1 MGVGPR
7 LAAMIS
13 LRSEGVAEGRV
24 AIDSQALRIGDLIDQ
39 HRLSRF
45 QIWTITLCGIVL
57 TLDGFDSLTVNF
69 LATPISRSTGIPVHS
84 FGPIFSA
91 SLFGLM
97 IAALTTGPIADRVGR
112 KWPVIF
118 ATLSFA
124 VFSLLTPRA
133 TTYREFLIL
142 RFLTGLGLGG
152 AMPNVVALASEYS
165 PKRLIS
171 VVVSILFCGMPLG
184 GAICGLLSAEMIR
197 TWGWQWVFYIGG
209 IIPLAIAI
217 LLIATLPE
225 SVQFLAVR
233 GRDPAKIRKTL
244 AKVAP
249 EFVRSGG
256 EIQVPPEERGRKGVP
271 VKYLFTE
278 GRAVGTILLWFPYF
292 VNLMLIYFIS
302 SWLPALLNEA
312 GMTASAAVIATTFFD
327 LGGLLA
333 CLGQG
338 FLMNRFGA
346 ARMLIFE
353 YALAAAFVGALG
365 VLPRRVILVSF
376 LAFAS
381 GFVVIGAQAGLNAL
395 AARFY
400 PTSVRSTGVGWAL
413 GVGRWGSFVGPL
425 VGGMLLRIG
434 WNSRGLLLAA
444 AGFALSAWLA
454 IVLSNT
460 VRERVT
466 PYSRSLGAEAGG
478 S

>member
-1 MGVGPR
+1 M
-7 LAAMIS
+7 AM
-13 LRSEGVAEGRV
+13 EA
-24 AIDSQALRIGDLIDQ
+24 QAVTIGDLIDQ
-39 HRLSRF
+39 RPLSPF
-45 QIWTITLCGIVL
+45 QIWTIALCGVVL

-69 LATPISRSTGIPVHS
+69 LATSIAKSTGIPVHS

-112 KWPVIF
+112 KWPIIF

-124 VFSLLTPRA
+124 LFSLLTPRA

-209 IIPLAIAI
+209 VIPLAIAI
-217 LLIATLPE
+217 LLIAMLPE

-233 GRDPAKIRKTL
+233 GKDPAKMRRTL
-244 AKVAP
+244 EKVAP
-249 EFVRSGG
+249 EFASSGG
-256 EIQVPPEERGRKGVP
+256 EIYVPTDEQRRKGVP
-271 VKYLFTE
+271 VKYLFAE
-278 GRAVGTILLWFPYF
+278 GRALGTILLWFPYF
-292 VNLMLIYFIS
+292 INLMLIYFIS

-312 GMTASAAVIATTFFD
+312 GMTASAAVIATVFFD
-327 LGGLLA
+327 LGGLIA
-333 CLGQG
+333 CAGQG
-338 FLMNRFGA
+338 FLMNRIGA
-346 ARMLIFE
+346 ARMLIFD
-353 YALAAAFVGALG
+353 YALAAVFVGALG
-365 VLPRRVILVSF
+365 VLPRRVVIVGF

-400 PTSVRSTGVGWAL
+400 PTSARSTGVGWAL
-413 GVGRWGSFVGPL
+413 GVGRLGSIVGPL
-425 VGGMLLRIG
+425 VGGMLLGIG
-434 WNSRGLLLAA
+434 WSSRGLLLAA
-444 AGFALSAWLA
+444 AGFAVSAWLA

-460 VRERVT
+460 VREHVT
-466 PYSRSLGAEAGG
+466 PYSRSLDLEAGG

>member
-1 MGVGPR
+1 M
-7 LAAMIS
+7 AM
-13 LRSEGVAEGRV
+13 EA
-24 AIDSQALRIGDLIDQ
+24 QAVTIGDLIDR
-39 HRLSRF
+39 HPLSGF
-45 QIWTITLCGIVL
+45 QIWTIALCGIVL

-69 LATPISRSTGIPVHS
+69 LATSIAHSTGIPVHS

-97 IAALTTGPIADRVGR
+97 IAALTTGPIADRWGR
-112 KWPVIF
+112 KWPVIL

-124 VFSLLTPRA
+124 LFSLLTPRA

-171 VVVSILFCGMPLG
+171 VVVTILFCGMPLG

-197 TWGWQWVFYIGG
+197 TWGWHWVFYIGG
-209 IIPLAIAI
+209 VIPLAIAI
-217 LLIATLPE
+217 LLISMLPE

-233 GRDPAKIRKTL
+233 GKDPAKMRRTL
-244 AKVAP
+244 EKVAP
-249 EFVRSGG
+249 EFASSGG
-256 EIQVPPEERGRKGVP
+256 EIYVPKDEQGRKGVP

-278 GRAVGTILLWFPYF
+278 GRALGTILLWFPYF
-292 VNLMLIYFIS
+292 INLLLIYFIS
-302 SWLPALLNEA
+302 GWLPALLTEA
-312 GMTASAAVIATTFFD
+312 GMTAFASVIATAFFD
-327 LGGLLA
+327 LGGLIA
-333 CLGQG
+333 CAGQG
-338 FLMNRFGA
+338 FLMNRIGA
-346 ARMLIFE
+346 ARVLIFE
-353 YALAAAFVGALG
+353 YALAAVFVGALG
-365 VLPRRVILVSF
+365 VLPRHVVLVAF

-381 GFVVIGAQAGLNAL
+381 GVVVIGAQAGLNAL

-413 GVGRWGSFVGPL
+413 GVGRFGSIVGPL
-425 VGGMLLRIG
+425 VGGMLLGIG
-434 WNSRGLLLAA
+434 WSSRGLLLAA

-460 VRERVT
+460 VREHVT
-466 PYSRSLGAEAGG
+466 PYSRSLEVEAGG

>member
-1 MGVGPR
+1 M
-7 LAAMIS
+7 AM
-13 LRSEGVAEGRV
+13 EA
-24 AIDSQALRIGDLIDQ
+24 QAVTIGDLIDQ
-39 HRLSRF
+39 RPLSNF
-45 QIWTITLCGIVL
+45 QIWTIALCTIVL

-69 LATPISRSTGIPVHS
+69 LATSIARTTGIPVHS

-97 IAALTTGPIADRVGR
+97 IAALATGPIADRWGR
-112 KWPVIF
+112 KWPVILG
-118 ATLSFA
+118 TLSFA
-124 VFSLLTPRA
+124 VFSLLTPQA
-133 TTYREFLIL
+133 HTYREFLVL

-209 IIPLAIAI
+209 IIPLVIAI
-217 LLIATLPE
+217 LLIAMLPE
-225 SVQFLAVR
+225 SVQFLVVR
-233 GRDPAKIRKTL
+233 GKNPAKIRRTL
-244 AKVAP
+244 GKVAP
-249 EFVRSGG
+249 QFASSGA
-256 EIQVPPEERGRKGVP
+256 EIYVPTDEQRRKGVP

-278 GRAVGTILLWFPYF
+278 GRALGTVLLWFPYF
-292 VNLMLIYFIS
+292 INLMLIYFIS

-312 GMTASAAVIATTFFD
+312 GMTASAAVIATVFFD
-327 LGGLLA
+327 LGGLVA

-338 FLMNRFGA
+338 FLMNQLGA
-346 ARMLIFE
+346 ARTLILE
-353 YALAAAFVGALG
+353 YALAAIFVGALG
-365 VLPRRVILVSF
+365 VLPRHVVLVAF

-381 GFVVIGAQAGLNAL
+381 GLVVIGAQAGLNAL

-413 GVGRWGSFVGPL
+413 GVGRFGSIVGPL
-425 VGGMLLRIG
+425 VGGMLLGIG
-434 WNSRGLLLAA
+434 WSSRGLLLAA

-454 IVLSNT
+454 ILLSNI
-460 VRERVT
+460 VREHVT
-466 PYSRSLGAEAGG
+466 PYSRSLEVEASG

>member
-1 MGVGPR
+1 M
-7 LAAMIS
+7 AM
-13 LRSEGVAEGRV
+13 EA
-24 AIDSQALRIGDLIDQ
+24 QALTIGDLIDQ
-39 HRLSRF
+39 HPLSHF
-45 QIWTITLCGIVL
+45 QIWTIALCGIVL

-69 LATPISRSTGIPVHS
+69 LATSIARSTGIPVHS

-112 KWPVIF
+112 KWPVVF

-124 VFSLLTPRA
+124 LFSLLTA
-133 TTYREFLIL
+133 HAHTYREFLIL

-171 VVVSILFCGMPLG
+171 VVVTILFVGMPLG
-184 GAICGLLSAEMIR
+184 GAICGLLSAAMIR
-197 TWGWQWVFYIGG
+197 TWGWHWVFYVGG

-217 LLIATLPE
+217 LLILMLPE
-225 SVQFLAVR
+225 SVQFLVVR
-233 GRDPAKIRKTL
+233 GKNPAQVRRTL
-244 AKVAP
+244 SKVAP
-249 EFVRSGG
+249 EFASSGG
-256 EIQVPPEERGRKGVP
+256 EIYVPPDEQRRKGVP

-278 GRAVGTILLWFPYF
+278 GRALGTILLWFPYF
-292 VNLMLIYFIS
+292 VNLLLIYFIS
-302 SWLPALLNEA
+302 GWLPALLNEA
-312 GMTASAAVIATTFFD
+312 GMTASAAVIATAFFD
-327 LGGLLA
+327 LGGVLA
-333 CLGQG
+333 CLSQG

-346 ARMLIFE
+346 ARILILE
-353 YALAAAFVGALG
+353 YALAAVFVGALG
-365 VLPRRVILVSF
+365 VLPRHVMLVAF

-381 GFVVIGAQAGLNAL
+381 GLVVIGAQGGLNAL

-413 GVGRWGSFVGPL
+413 GVGRLGSIVGPL
-425 VGGMLLRIG
+425 VGGMLLGIG
-434 WNSRGLLLAA
+434 WSSRGLLLAA

-466 PYSRSLGAEAGG
+466 PYSRSLEVEAGG

>member
-1 MGVGPR
+1 METQ
-7 LAAMIS
+7 S
-13 LRSEGVAEGRV
+13 LT
-24 AIDSQALRIGDLIDQ
+24 IGDLIDQ
-39 HRLSRF
+39 HPLSSF
-45 QIWTITLCGIVL
+45 QIWTIALCGIVL

-69 LATPISRSTGIPVHS
+69 LATSIARSTGIPVHS

-112 KWPVIF
+112 KWPIIF

-209 IIPLAIAI
+209 VIPLAIAI
-217 LLIATLPE
+217 LLISMLPE

-233 GRDPAKIRKTL
+233 GKDPAKIRRTL
-244 AKVAP
+244 RKVAP
-249 EFVRSGG
+249 ELASSSG
-256 EIQVPPEERGRKGVP
+256 EIYVSPDEQGRKGVP

-278 GRAVGTILLWFPYF
+278 GRALGTILLWFPYF
-292 VNLMLIYFIS
+292 INLLLIYFIS
-302 SWLPALLNEA
+302 GWLPALLNEA
-312 GMTASAAVIATTFFD
+312 GMTASAAVIATVFFD

-338 FLMNRFGA
+338 FVMNRFGA
-346 ARMLIFE
+346 ARTLILE
-353 YALAAAFVGALG
+353 YLLAAVFVGALG
-365 VLPRRVILVSF
+365 VLPRHVVLVAF

-381 GFVVIGAQAGLNAL
+381 GVVVIGAQGGLNAL

-413 GVGRWGSFVGPL
+413 GVGRFGSIVGPL
-425 VGGMLLRIG
+425 VGGMLLGIG
-434 WNSRGLLLAA
+434 WSSRGLLLAA

-460 VRERVT
+460 VREHVT
-466 PYSRSLGAEAGG
+466 PYSRSLEVEAGG

>member
-1 MGVGPR
+1 
-7 LAAMIS
+7 
-13 LRSEGVAEGRV
+13 VATEAR
-24 AIDSQALRIGDLIDQ
+24 ALTIGDLIDQ
-39 HRLSRF
+39 HPLSNF
-45 QIWTITLCGIVL
+45 QIWTIALCGIVL

-69 LATPISRSTGIPVHS
+69 LATSIAGSTGIPVHS

-97 IAALTTGPIADRVGR
+97 IAALATGPIADRLGR
-112 KWPVIF
+112 KWPVVF

-197 TWGWQWVFYIGG
+197 TWGWHWVFYIGG
-209 IIPLAIAI
+209 IIPLVIAI
-217 LLIATLPE
+217 LLISMLPE
-225 SVQFLAVR
+225 SIQFLAVR
-233 GRDPAKIRKTL
+233 GKDPEKIRRTL

-249 EFVRSGG
+249 EFGSTQA
-256 EIQVPPEERGRKGVP
+256 EIVVPHDEQRRKGVP

-278 GRAVGTILLWFPYF
+278 GRALGTILLWFPYF
-292 VNLMLIYFIS
+292 INLMLIYFIS

-333 CLGQG
+333 CAGEG

-346 ARMLIFE
+346 ARMLIYE
-353 YALAAAFVGALG
+353 YALAAVLVGALG
-365 VLPRRVILVSF
+365 VLPRRVTLVSF

-413 GVGRWGSFVGPL
+413 GVGRLGSFVGPL
-425 VGGMLLRIG
+425 VGGMLLGIG
-434 WNSRGLLLAA
+434 WSSRGLLLAA
-444 AGFALSAWLA
+444 AVFSVSAWLA
-454 IVLSNT
+454 IVLSNL
-460 VRERVT
+460 VREHVT
-466 PYSRSLGAEAGG
+466 PYSRSLDAGG

>member
-1 MGVGPR
+1 MATEARAVT
-7 LAAMIS
+7 
-13 LRSEGVAEGRV
+13 
-24 AIDSQALRIGDLIDQ
+24 IGDLIDQ
-39 HRLSRF
+39 HPLSSF
-45 QIWTITLCGIVL
+45 QIWTIALCGIVL

-69 LATPISRSTGIPVHS
+69 LATSIARSTGIPVHS

-97 IAALTTGPIADRVGR
+97 IAALATGPIADRWGR
-112 KWPVIF
+112 KWPVILG
-118 ATLSFA
+118 TLSFA
-124 VFSLLTPRA
+124 LFSLLTPRA

-217 LLIATLPE
+217 LLISMLPE
-225 SVQFLAVR
+225 SVQFLALR
-233 GRDPAKIRKTL
+233 GKNPAKLRRTL

-249 EFVRSGG
+249 EFASSGS
-256 EIQVPPEERGRKGVP
+256 EIYVSTDEQGRKGVP

-278 GRAVGTILLWFPYF
+278 GRALGTILLWFPYF
-292 VNLMLIYFIS
+292 INLLLIYFIS
-302 SWLPALLNEA
+302 GWLPALLNEA
-312 GMTASAAVIATTFFD
+312 GMTASAAVIATAFFD
-327 LGGLLA
+327 FGGLLA
-333 CLGQG
+333 CLMQG

-346 ARMLIFE
+346 ARMLIYE
-353 YALAAAFVGALG
+353 YALAAVFVGALG
-365 VLPRRVILVSF
+365 VLPRRVMLVAC

-381 GFVVIGAQAGLNAL
+381 GFVVVGAQAGLNAL

-413 GVGRWGSFVGPL
+413 GVGRLGSIVGPL
-425 VGGMLLRIG
+425 VGGMLLGIG
-434 WNSRGLLLAA
+434 WSSRGLLLAA

-460 VRERVT
+460 VRRHVT
-466 PYSRSLGAEAGG
+466 PYSRSLEVEAGG